1 MARPLACMATI
12 ADVMEIAAVLDRWRG
27 LELAGLSELPLD
39 VPMRTT
45 LGGRVEER
53 RKLYG
58 EFGLVNLV
66 ALIPSIATQRR
77 ASS

>member
-1 MARPLACMATI
+1 VVAAKEAAPTQRRIPMARLT
-12 ADVMEIAAVLDRWRG
+12 W
-27 LELAGLSELPLD
+27 
-39 VPMRTT
+39 TT
-45 LGGRVEER
+45 LPR

-77 ASS
+77 DDTQLTWPESDLAAPTDAIYQPQHPILY